1 MLHAATP
8 SGMDLPLDGTDRQ
21 VEYDGRHAV
30 GFAGHDDKTERSGA
44 IPFWPSLD
52 RLRAV
57 RLDEYD
63 IGDLFRSARYLGSA
77 MSDPTPSDD
86 PSELP
91 ASIDAG
97 PSFPIAKV
105 KSLTEVS
112 AGFRSRL
119 WWLTLLCLLISVGLF
134 WYSNQGSGELIA
146 IDFSD
151 SYGLKPEDR
160 LKYHGVEIGS
170 VEKIELNRDR
180 DGVLVH
186 VRMTPQSRSMAGEG
200 ARFWIVRPLVS
211 LDSIQGLDTI
221 LGAKYLAIEPA
232 PSGAKSMAHFKG
244 LESPPIVSPRDGSL
258 EITLDANTRGGLESN
273 APILYRGFKIGRV
286 VQVGFA
292 SDARTVQ
299 ARCAIDPEYRD
310 LVRRNSKFWNRSGW
324 RLDIG
329 ITGVKLDADTLA
341 QMLSG
346 GIEMATPTEPD
357 RNVSTGHR
365 FKLYEKAEAD
375 WNTWQPSLAHG
386 EAWNRVAAK
395 MPQPIRLAVRWQERS
410 FGFRK
415 NQQRLGWCLPVDD
428 GTVMCFTEQIVAP
441 NSALADSTLY
451 ELAGLSLASN
461 RVSIPLGPVQGK
473 GPTATVCRFSISEP
487 FPSEVIRWPKSMIAS
502 KLPVQVCDAFLAHPD
517 PSSVLA
523 IDAARLSIG
532 ESGWIVDDLVA
543 IDRDYHGIPVVSAAT
558 SQVIGF
564 LSISKSARVIISP

>member
-1 MLHAATP
+1 
-8 SGMDLPLDGTDRQ
+8 
-21 VEYDGRHAV
+21 
-30 GFAGHDDKTERSGA
+30 
-44 IPFWPSLD
+44 
-52 RLRAV
+52 
-57 RLDEYD
+57 
-63 IGDLFRSARYLGSA
+63 
-77 MSDPTPSDD
+77 MSEPTPNDD
-86 PSELP
+86 TTNLP
-91 ASIDAG
+91 TSIDVG
-97 PSFPIAKV
+97 PSFPNASV

-119 WWLTLLCLLISVGLF
+119 WWLTLLCLLISLGLF
-134 WYSNQGSGELIA
+134 WYSNLGSGELIT
-146 IDFSD
+146 IDFND

-211 LDSIQGLDTI
+211 LDSVQGLDTI

-232 PSGAKSMAHFKG
+232 PSGANSAADFIG
-244 LESPPIVSPRDGSL
+244 LESPPIVMPRDGSL

-329 ITGVKLDADTLA
+329 LTGVKLDADTLA

-365 FKLYEKAEAD
+365 FKLYDKAEAD
-375 WNTWQPSLAHG
+375 WNNWQPSLAHG
-386 EAWNRVAAK
+386 EAWNRIAAK
-395 MPQPIRLAVRWQERS
+395 MPQPIRLALRWQERS

-415 NQQRLGWCLPVDD
+415 NQQRLGWCLPLDD
-428 GTVMCFTEQIVAP
+428 GNVLCLAEQIIAP
-441 NSALADSTLY
+441 TSALPDSTLV
-451 ELAGLSLASN
+451 EFAGLSLASN
-461 RVSIPLGPVQGK
+461 KVSSPLGPTPEN
-473 GPTATVCRFSISEP
+473 GPAATVGRFWISEP
-487 FPSEVIRWPKSMIAS
+487 LPPEVIRWPKSMMAS
-502 KLPVQVCDAFLAHPD
+502 KLPDQVCDAFLAHPD

-523 IDAARLSIG
+523 IDAARLNVG

-564 LSISKSARVIISP
+564 LSISKNARVIVSP